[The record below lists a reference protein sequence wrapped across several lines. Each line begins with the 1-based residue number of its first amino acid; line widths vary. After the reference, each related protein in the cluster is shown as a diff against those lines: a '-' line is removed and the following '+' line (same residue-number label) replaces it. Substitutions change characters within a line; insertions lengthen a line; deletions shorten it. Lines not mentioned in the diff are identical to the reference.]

1 MNMGDSSVYPHLGR
15 FEGVQR
21 QSLEHLYELF
31 SKLTPGG
38 VWGLAWGMPTIRV
51 DGDVLISF
59 NGFSRHNTIF
69 PGDKVVSAL
78 SSSLDGFQLSKGA
91 IKLPLDHFLKSSLA
105 RKLIIESINVLNRSF
120 PRADGSHKEFYENGY
135 LKSKGRY
142 SKGEMHGHWQFFR
155 QDGSLMREGS
165 FTHGVK
171 LDNWVTHI
179 RPQ

>member
-1 MNMGDSSVYPHLGR
+1 MNDNIFCPHLDG
-15 FEGVQR
+15 FEGTQK
-21 QSLEHLYELF
+21 QSLEHLYNLF
-31 SKLTPGG
+31 SRFTPGG

-59 NGFSRHNTIF
+59 NGFSSHNTIF

-91 IKLPLDHFLKSSLA
+91 IKLARDYFLKAPLA
-105 RKLIIESINVLNRSF
+105 RKLITESINVLNSSY
-120 PRADGSHKEFYENGY
+120 PRANGSHKEFYKNGY

-165 FTHGVK
+165 FKHGVK
-171 LDNWVTHI
+171 LEDWVTHL